1 MSRNSI
7 LIVGSIAIDAIETPF
22 EKKSDVLGGS
32 TTYSLVAS
40 GKKTDVS
47 VVGIIGNDFPNEGY
61 SLYRS
66 YADDLSDLK
75 TADGKTFRWGG
86 RYHEN
91 WDDRDTLFTELGV
104 FLDFNPILS
113 ESNKNRSH
121 ILLANIHPELQY
133 SVILQNQNPDAVI
146 VVDTMNLWI
155 ETTLPSLE
163 KVISSS
169 NILLINESE
178 SFLLTK
184 EKNIKDAA
192 IALLSMGPEMVVI
205 KKGSKGA
212 ELFSDKDHI
221 EIGAFPVT
229 NVVDPTGAG
238 DVFAGAFI
246 ASLAAQ
252 ESSESALLSA
262 SASASICIESFGTQ
276 KLQNASTEEI
286 NERIKLLNKTLKS

>member
-7 LIVGSIAIDAIETPF
+7 LIVGSIAIDTIETPF

-169 NILLINESE
+169 NILLINKSE

-246 ASLAAQ
+246 ASLAAR

-262 SASASICIESFGTQ
+262 SASASISIESFGTQ

-286 NERIKLLNKTLKS
+286 NERINLLNKTLKS

>member
-7 LIVGSIAIDAIETPF
+7 LIVGSIAIDTIETPF

-47 VVGIIGNDFPNEGY
+47 VVGIVGNDFPNEGY

-221 EIGAFPVT
+221 EIGAFPIT

-262 SASASICIESFGTQ
+262 SASASISIESFGTQ

-286 NERIKLLNKTLKS
+286 NERINLLNKTLKS

>member
-7 LIVGSIAIDAIETPF
+7 LIVGSIAIDTIETPF

-47 VVGIIGNDFPNEGY
+47 VVGIVGNDFPNEGY

-286 NERIKLLNKTLKS
+286 NERINLLNKTLKS

>member
-7 LIVGSIAIDAIETPF
+7 LIVGSIAIDTIETPF

-47 VVGIIGNDFPNEGY
+47 VVGIVGNDFPNEGY

-104 FLDFNPILS
+104 FLDFNPVLS
-113 ESNKNRSH
+113 DSNKNRSH

-262 SASASICIESFGTQ
+262 SASASISIESFGTH

-286 NERIKLLNKTLKS
+286 NERINLLNKTLKS

>member
-7 LIVGSIAIDAIETPF
+7 LIVGSIAIDTIETPF

-47 VVGIIGNDFPNEGY
+47 VVGIVGNDFPNEGY

-169 NILLINESE
+169 NIFLINESE

>member
-7 LIVGSIAIDAIETPF
+7 LIVGSIAIDTIETPF

-104 FLDFNPILS
+104 FLDFNPILT

-276 KLQNASTEEI
+276 TLQNASTEEI
-286 NERIKLLNKTLKS
+286 NERINLLNKTLKS

>member
-7 LIVGSIAIDAIETPF
+7 LIVGSIAIDTIETPF

>member
-7 LIVGSIAIDAIETPF
+7 LIVGSIAIDTIETPF

-47 VVGIIGNDFPNEGY
+47 VVGIVGNDFPNEGY

-184 EKNIKDAA
+184 EKNIKNAA
-192 IALLSMGPEMVVI
+192 SALLSMGPEMVVI
-205 KKGSKGA
+205 KRGSKGA

-262 SASASICIESFGTQ
+262 SASASISIESFGTQ

-286 NERIKLLNKTLKS
+286 NERINLLNKTLKS

>member
-7 LIVGSIAIDAIETPF
+7 LIVGSIAIDTIETPF

-229 NVVDPTGAG
+229 SVVDPTGAG

>member
-7 LIVGSIAIDAIETPF
+7 LIVGSIAIDTIETPF

-32 TTYSLVAS
+32 STYSLVAS

-75 TADGKTFRWGG
+75 TANGKTFRWGG

-262 SASASICIESFGTQ
+262 SASASISIESFGTQ

-286 NERIKLLNKTLKS
+286 NERINLLNKTLKS

>member
-7 LIVGSIAIDAIETPF
+7 LIVGSIAIDTIETPF

-276 KLQNASTEEI
+276 KLQNASAEEI
-286 NERIKLLNKTLKS
+286 NERINLLNKTLKS

>member
-7 LIVGSIAIDAIETPF
+7 LIVGSIAIDTIETPF

-155 ETTLPSLE
+155 ETALPSLE

>member
-7 LIVGSIAIDAIETPF
+7 LIVGSIAIDTIETPF

-47 VVGIIGNDFPNEGY
+47 VVGIVGNDFPNEGY

-205 KKGSKGA
+205 KRGSKGA

-262 SASASICIESFGTQ
+262 SASASISIESFGTQ

-286 NERIKLLNKTLKS
+286 NERINLLNKTLKS

>member
-7 LIVGSIAIDAIETPF
+7 LIVGSIAIDTIETPF

-47 VVGIIGNDFPNEGY
+47 VVGIVGNDFPNEGY

-262 SASASICIESFGTQ
+262 SASASISIESFGTQ
-276 KLQNASTEEI
+276 KLQNASSEEI
-286 NERIKLLNKTLKS
+286 NERINLLNKTLKS

>member
-7 LIVGSIAIDAIETPF
+7 LIVGSIAIDTIETPF

-47 VVGIIGNDFPNEGY
+47 VVGIVGSDFPNEGY

-262 SASASICIESFGTQ
+262 SASASISIESFGTQ

-286 NERIKLLNKTLKS
+286 NERINLLNKTLKS

>member
-7 LIVGSIAIDAIETPF
+7 LIVGSIAIDTIETPF

-47 VVGIIGNDFPNEGY
+47 VVGIVGNDFPNEGY

>member
-7 LIVGSIAIDAIETPF
+7 LIVGSIAIDTIETPF

-169 NILLINESE
+169 NILLINERE

>member
-7 LIVGSIAIDAIETPF
+7 LIVGSIAIDTIETPF

-246 ASLAAQ
+246 ASLAAK

>member
-7 LIVGSIAIDAIETPF
+7 LIVGSIAIDTIETPF

-229 NVVDPTGAG
+229 SVVDPTGAG

-262 SASASICIESFGTQ
+262 SASASICIESFDTQ
-276 KLQNASTEEI
+276 KLQNASAEEI
-286 NERIKLLNKTLKS
+286 NERINLLNKTLKS

>member
-7 LIVGSIAIDAIETPF
+7 LIVGSIAIDTIETPF

-155 ETTLPSLE
+155 ETALPSLE

-212 ELFSDKDHI
+212 ELFSDKNHI

-229 NVVDPTGAG
+229 SVVDPTGAG

-286 NERIKLLNKTLKS
+286 NERINLLNKTLKS

>member
-7 LIVGSIAIDAIETPF
+7 LIVGSIAIDTIETPF

-47 VVGIIGNDFPNEGY
+47 VVGIVGNDFPNEGY

-246 ASLAAQ
+246 ASLAAK

-262 SASASICIESFGTQ
+262 SASASISIESFGTQ

-286 NERIKLLNKTLKS
+286 NERINLLNKTLKS

>member
-1 MSRNSI
+1 MSHNSI
-7 LIVGSIAIDAIETPF
+7 LIVGSIAIDTIETPF

-47 VVGIIGNDFPNEGY
+47 VVGIVGNDFPNEGY

-66 YADDLSDLK
+66 YANDLSDLK

-221 EIGAFPVT
+221 EIGAFPVA

-262 SASASICIESFGTQ
+262 SASASISIESFGTQ

-286 NERIKLLNKTLKS
+286 NERINLLNKTLKS

>member
-7 LIVGSIAIDAIETPF
+7 LIVGSIAIDTIETPF

-47 VVGIIGNDFPNEGY
+47 VVGIVGNDFPNEGY

-262 SASASICIESFGTQ
+262 SASASISIESFGTH

-286 NERIKLLNKTLKS
+286 NERINLLNKTLKS

>member
-7 LIVGSIAIDAIETPF
+7 LIVGSIAIDTIETPF

-262 SASASICIESFGTQ
+262 SASASISIESFGTQ
-276 KLQNASTEEI
+276 KLQNTSTEEI
-286 NERIKLLNKTLKS
+286 NERINLLNKTLKS

>member
-7 LIVGSIAIDAIETPF
+7 LIVGSIAIDTIETPF

-276 KLQNASTEEI
+276 KLQNASAEEI

>member
-7 LIVGSIAIDAIETPF
+7 LIVGSIAIDTIETPF

-104 FLDFNPILS
+104 FLDFNPILT

-121 ILLANIHPELQY
+121 ILLANIHPKLQY

-262 SASASICIESFGTQ
+262 SASASISIESFGTH
-276 KLQNASTEEI
+276 KLQNASSEEI
-286 NERIKLLNKTLKS
+286 NERINLLNKTLKS

>member
-7 LIVGSIAIDAIETPF
+7 LIVGSIAIDTIETPF

-212 ELFSDKDHI
+212 ELFSDKNHI

-286 NERIKLLNKTLKS
+286 NERINLLNKTLKS

>member
-7 LIVGSIAIDAIETPF
+7 LIVGSIAIDTIETPF

-47 VVGIIGNDFPNEGY
+47 VVGIVGNDFPNEGY

-104 FLDFNPILS
+104 FLDFNPILT

-286 NERIKLLNKTLKS
+286 NERINLLNKTLKS

>member
-7 LIVGSIAIDAIETPF
+7 LIVGSIAIDTIETPF

-47 VVGIIGNDFPNEGY
+47 VVGIVGNDFPNEGY

-246 ASLAAQ
+246 ASLAAR

-286 NERIKLLNKTLKS
+286 NERINLLNKTLKS

>member
-7 LIVGSIAIDAIETPF
+7 LIVGSIAIDTIETPF

-66 YADDLSDLK
+66 YADDISDLK
-75 TADGKTFRWGG
+75 TAHGKTFRWGG

-184 EKNIKDAA
+184 EKNIKNAA
-192 IALLSMGPEMVVI
+192 SALLSMGPEMVVI
-205 KKGSKGA
+205 KRGSMGA

-262 SASASICIESFGTQ
+262 SATASISIESFGTQ

-286 NERIKLLNKTLKS
+286 NERINLLNKTLKS

>member
-7 LIVGSIAIDAIETPF
+7 LIVGSIAIDTIETPF

-47 VVGIIGNDFPNEGY
+47 VVGIVGNDFPNEGY

-86 RYHEN
+86 RYHDN

-262 SASASICIESFGTQ
+262 SASASISIESFGTQ

-286 NERIKLLNKTLKS
+286 NERINLLNKTLKS

>member
-7 LIVGSIAIDAIETPF
+7 LIVGSIAIDTIETPF

-47 VVGIIGNDFPNEGY
+47 VVGIVGNDFPNEGY

-246 ASLAAQ
+246 ASLAAR

-262 SASASICIESFGTQ
+262 SASASISIESFGTQ

-286 NERIKLLNKTLKS
+286 NERINLLNKTLKS

>member
-7 LIVGSIAIDAIETPF
+7 LIVGSIAIDTIETPF

-47 VVGIIGNDFPNEGY
+47 VVGIVGNDFPNEGY

-104 FLDFNPILS
+104 FLDFNPILT

-262 SASASICIESFGTQ
+262 SASASISIESFGTQ

-286 NERIKLLNKTLKS
+286 NERINLLNKTLKS

>member
-7 LIVGSIAIDAIETPF
+7 LIVGSIAIDTIETPF

-169 NILLINESE
+169 NIFLINESE

-212 ELFSDKDHI
+212 ELFSDKDHVD
-221 EIGAFPVT
+221 IGAFPVT

>member
-7 LIVGSIAIDAIETPF
+7 LIVGSIAIDTIETPF

-47 VVGIIGNDFPNEGY
+47 VVGIVGNDFPNEGY

-252 ESSESALLSA
+252 ESRESALLSA
-262 SASASICIESFGTQ
+262 SASASISIESFGTQ

-286 NERIKLLNKTLKS
+286 NERINLLNKTLKS